1 MTGFASAKG
10 EAEGW
15 AWAWDMR
22 AVNAR
27 GLDIRLRLP
36 DWIEGL
42 DQPVR
47 AAVAKVATRGN
58 ITLGLKLARTAEGSA
73 EAVDPAALD
82 RALDQLVQV
91 ERAAAEK
98 GVTLAKPTGAD
109 LLSLRGV
116 VAVRSPED
124 ATDALS
130 KALLAQI
137 DGLVAGFDAMRATE
151 GAALAEVIAKQLDRI
166 ETLTAEA
173 ARLAEERKPQIAEKL
188 RENLARVLT
197 NSEGADPDRVAQE
210 LAMIAVK
217 ADVTEEIDR
226 LGAHVTAARDLL
238 ASDAP
243 AGRKLDFLAQE
254 FNREANTLCSKAQS
268 ADLTRV
274 GLDLKA
280 TIDQMREQVQNVE

>member
-1 MTGFASAKG
+1 MVNSMTGFATAKG

-15 AWAWDMR
+15 AWTWDIR

-47 AAVAKVATRGN
+47 AAVAKVATRGS
-58 ITLGLKLARTAEGSA
+58 ITLGLKLARTTEGTV
-73 EAVDPAALD
+73 ETLDMAALD

-98 GVTLAKPTGAD
+98 GVTLAKPTAAD
-109 LLSLRGV
+109 LISLRGIV
-116 VAVRSPED
+116 TTRTPED
-124 ATDALS
+124 ATEALT
-130 KALLAQI
+130 KAVLTQV
-137 DGLVAGFDAMRATE
+137 DDLVAGFDAMRATE
-151 GAALAEVIAKQLDRI
+151 GAALAEVITKQLDQI
-166 ETLTAEA
+166 EALTAEA
-173 ARLAEERKPQIAEKL
+173 GRLAEERKPQIAEKL
-188 RENLARVLT
+188 RENLARVLG
-197 NSEGADPDRVAQE
+197 NSEGADADRVAQE

-217 ADVTEEIDR
+217 TDVTEEIDR

-268 ADLTRV
+268 SVLTP
-274 GLDLKA
+274 GLSHALA
-280 TIDQMREQVQNVE
+280 